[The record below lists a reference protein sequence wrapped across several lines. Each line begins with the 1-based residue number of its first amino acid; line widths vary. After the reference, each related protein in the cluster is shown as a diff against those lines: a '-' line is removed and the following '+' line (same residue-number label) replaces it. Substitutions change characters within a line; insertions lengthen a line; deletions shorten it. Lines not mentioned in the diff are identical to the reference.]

1 MIRSMTGYGR
11 AQRAMGT
18 RDITVEIKA
27 VNHRYFELNA
37 RIPRAYLSLEDP
49 IRAHLRRSIVR
60 GKIDLNLSV
69 VRGEGDITNVS
80 VDKGLLAQYLTALRS
95 AAEENGLRDDL
106 TASTLLRLPSV
117 VSSESNEEDISSV
130 WNDILPVLEEAVS
143 AFISQR
149 EAEGKRLAEDIIA
162 KCSELTSFADQ
173 VESHLPAL
181 MTAYENR
188 LRTRV
193 EELLGDRAVEEGRIL
208 TEVAIMADKTAVDEE
223 LVRLRS
229 HAATLKEMLEKGIS
243 NGKKMD
249 FIVQELNR
257 EVNTLTSKI
266 GDLEITRIAIEM
278 KSLIEKIREQIQ
290 NIE

>member
-11 AQRAMGT
+11 AQRVIGP

-49 IRAHLRRSIVR
+49 IRGELRRSIVR
-60 GKIDLNLSV
+60 GKIDLNLTVKREEGGDTSV
-69 VRGEGDITNVS
+69 C
-80 VDKGLLAQYLTALRS
+80 VDKELLSKYLSALRS
-95 AAEENGLRDDL
+95 AAEENGLRDDI
-106 TASTLLRLPSV
+106 TASTVLRFPSV
-117 VSSESNEEDISSV
+117 VTTDTAEEDAAEV
-130 WNDILPVLEEAVS
+130 WNDIRSVVEEAVA
-143 AFISQR
+143 AFLSQR
-149 EAEGKRLAEDIIA
+149 ESEGQRLAEDIIS
-162 KCSELTSFADQ
+162 KCGELTDLAAR
-173 VESHLPAL
+173 VEAHLPTL
-181 MTAYENR
+181 MSDYEAR
-188 LRTRV
+188 LRSRI
-193 EELLGDRAVEEGRIL
+193 EELLGERAVDEGRLL

-229 HAATLKEMLEKGIS
+229 HCTALKEMLENGIS

-266 GDLEITRIAIEM
+266 GDLDVTRIAIEM

>member
-11 AQRAMGT
+11 AQVAGEA

-49 IRAHLRRSIVR
+49 IRAELRKSIVR
-60 GKIDLNLSV
+60 GKVDLNLTVS
-69 VRGEGDITNVS
+69 RKEGDTVSVS
-80 VDKGLLAQYLTALRS
+80 VDRALLSRYLQELRA
-95 AAEENGLRDDL
+95 AAEAEGLRDDL
-106 TASTLLRLPSV
+106 TASTILRLPSV
-117 VSSESNEEDISSV
+117 VCSESGEEDLAEI
-130 WNDILPVLEEAVS
+130 WNEILPVVKDALA
-143 AFISQR
+143 AFVAQR
-149 EAEGKRLAEDIIA
+149 EEEGRRLADDIIE
-162 KCSELTSFADQ
+162 KCHELNAFACS
-173 VESHLPAL
+173 VEEHLPAL
-181 MTAYENR
+181 MEAYETR
-188 LRTRV
+188 LRTRM
-193 EELLGDRAVEEGRIL
+193 EDLLGERAVDEGRLL
-208 TEVAIMADKTAVDEE
+208 TEIAIMADKTAVDEE

-229 HAATLKEMLEKGIS
+229 HTAALEDMLTKGIS

>member
-11 AQRAMGT
+11 AQRVVGP
-18 RDITVEIKA
+18 RDITVEIKS

-49 IRAHLRRSIVR
+49 IRAELRRSIVR
-60 GKIDLNLSV
+60 GKIDLNLTV
-69 VRGEGDITNVS
+69 KREEGDDTDVT
-80 VDKGLLAQYLTALRS
+80 VDKELLSKYLTALRS
-95 AAEENGLRDDL
+95 AAEENGLKDDL

-117 VSSESNEEDISSV
+117 VCADTAEEDAAEAWKDIRSV
-130 WNDILPVLEEAVS
+130 VEEAVA
-143 AFISQR
+143 AFVSQR
-149 EAEGKRLAEDIIA
+149 ESEGQRLADDIIA
-162 KCSELTSFADQ
+162 KCGELTAFADQ

-181 MTAYENR
+181 MAAYEAR
-188 LRTRV
+188 LRARV
-193 EELLGDRAVEEGRIL
+193 EELLGEHSVEEGRLL

-229 HAATLKEMLEKGIS
+229 HCTALKEMLEKGVS

-266 GDLEITRIAIEM
+266 GDLDVTRIAIEM

>member
-11 AQRAMGT
+11 AQRVLGS

-37 RIPRAYLSLEDP
+37 RIPRAYLSLEDL
-49 IRAHLRRSIVR
+49 IRAELRRSIVR
-60 GKIDLNLSV
+60 GKVDLNLSV
-69 VRGEGDITNVS
+69 KREEGNDTDVS
-80 VDKGLLAQYLTALRS
+80 VDRELLSKYLTALRS
-95 AAEENGLRDDL
+95 AAEEYGLKDDL
-106 TASTLLRLPSV
+106 TASTVLRLPSV
-117 VSSESNEEDISSV
+117 VSADTAEEDAAEA
-130 WNDILPVLEEAVS
+130 WNDIQSVVEEAVA
-143 AFISQR
+143 AFIAQR
-149 EAEGKRLAEDIIA
+149 EAEGQRLADDIIT
-162 KCSELTSFADQ
+162 KCGELTDLAAQ
-173 VESHLPAL
+173 VEAHLPEL
-181 MTAYENR
+181 ISAYETR
-188 LRTRV
+188 LRTRM
-193 EELLGDRAVEEGRIL
+193 EELLGEHSVDEGRLL
-208 TEVAIMADKTAVDEE
+208 TEVAIMSDKTAVDEE

-229 HAATLKEMLEKGIS
+229 HCVALKEMLEKGIS

-266 GDLEITRIAIEM
+266 GDLDITRIAIEM

>member
-11 AQRAMGT
+11 AQRVLGS

-49 IRAHLRRSIVR
+49 IRAELRRSIVR
-60 GKIDLNLSV
+60 GKVDFNLSV
-69 VRGEGDITNVS
+69 KREEGDDTDVT
-80 VDKGLLAQYLTALRS
+80 VDKELLAKYLSALRS
-95 AAEENGLRDDL
+95 AAEENFLRDDL
-106 TASTLLRLPSV
+106 TASTLLRLPGV
-117 VSSESNEEDISSV
+117 VSADTAEEDAAQA
-130 WNDILPVLEEAVS
+130 WQDIQTVLEEAVS
-143 AFISQR
+143 AFIAQR
-149 EAEGKRLAEDIIA
+149 EGEGHRLAEDIIA
-162 KCSELTSFADQ
+162 KCGELTDYAAR
-173 VESHLPAL
+173 VESHLPEL
-181 MTAYENR
+181 MSSYEAR
-188 LRTRV
+188 LRSRM
-193 EELLGDRAVEEGRIL
+193 EELLGERAVDEGRLL
-208 TEVAIMADKTAVDEE
+208 TEVAVMADKTAVDEE

-229 HAATLKEMLEKGIS
+229 HCTALKEMLEKGIS

>member
-11 AQRAMGT
+11 AQRAVGS

-49 IRAHLRRSIVR
+49 IRAKLRSSIVR
-60 GKIDLNLSV
+60 GKVDLNLSV
-69 VRGEGDITNVS
+69 KREEGSDTDVT
-80 VDKGLLAQYLTALRS
+80 VDRELLEKYLTALRS
-95 AAEENGLRDDL
+95 AGEEQGLKDDL
-106 TASTLLRLPSV
+106 TVSTLLRFPSV
-117 VSSESNEEDISSV
+117 VSADTAEEDAAEAWKDIQSV
-130 WNDILPVLEEAVS
+130 VEEALA
-143 AFISQR
+143 AFVAQR
-149 EAEGKRLAEDIIA
+149 EAEGKRLADDIVA
-162 KCSELTSFADQ
+162 KCEELTSYATQ

-181 MTAYENR
+181 MEAYETR
-188 LRTRV
+188 LRTRM
-193 EELLGDRAVEEGRIL
+193 EELLGERAVDEGRIL
-208 TEVAIMADKTAVDEE
+208 TEVAVMADKTAVDEE

-229 HAATLKEMLEKGIS
+229 HCTALREMLEKGDS

-266 GDLEITRIAIEM
+266 GDLDVTRIAIEM
-278 KSLIEKIREQIQ
+278 KSVIEKIREQIQ

>member
-11 AQRAMGT
+11 AQRVLGS

-49 IRAHLRRSIVR
+49 IRAELRRSIVR
-60 GKIDLNLSV
+60 GKVDLNLTV
-69 VRGEGDITNVS
+69 KREEGDDTDVS
-80 VDKGLLAQYLTALRS
+80 VDRELLSKYLTALRS
-95 AAEENGLRDDL
+95 AAEEFGLKDDL
-106 TASTLLRLPSV
+106 TASTVLRFPSV
-117 VSSESNEEDISSV
+117 LSADAGEEDAAEA
-130 WNDILPVLEEAVS
+130 WKDIQPVVEEAVA

-149 EAEGKRLAEDIIA
+149 EAEGQRLADDIIA
-162 KCSELTSFADQ
+162 KCGELTDLAAR
-173 VESHLPAL
+173 VEAHLPAL
-181 MTAYENR
+181 ISAYETR
-188 LRTRV
+188 LRTRM
-193 EELLGDRAVEEGRIL
+193 EELLGEHPVEEGRLL
-208 TEVAIMADKTAVDEE
+208 TEVAIMSDKTAVDEE

-229 HAATLKEMLEKGIS
+229 HCAALKEMLEKGIS

-266 GDLEITRIAIEM
+266 GDLDVTRIAIEM

>member
-11 AQRAMGT
+11 AQKVLGC

-37 RIPRAYLSLEDP
+37 RIPRGYLSLEDP
-49 IRAHLRRSIVR
+49 IRAELRRSILR
-60 GKIDLNLSV
+60 GKVDFNLTV
-69 VRGEGDITNVS
+69 KREEGDDTDVS
-80 VDKGLLAQYLTALRS
+80 VDRELLAKYLQALRS

-117 VSSESNEEDISSV
+117 VCADTAEEDVVEAWKDIQSV
-130 WNDILPVLEEAVS
+130 VSEALA
-143 AFISQR
+143 AFVAQR
-149 EAEGKRLAEDIIA
+149 EAEGKRLADDIIA
-162 KCSELTSFADQ
+162 KCDELTGLARQ
-173 VESHLPAL
+173 VEGHLPSL
-181 MTAYENR
+181 MSAYETR
-188 LRTRV
+188 LRNRM
-193 EELLGDRAVEEGRIL
+193 EELLGEHTADEGRIL
-208 TEVAIMADKTAVDEE
+208 TEVAVMADKTAVDEE
-223 LVRLRS
+223 LVRLGC
-229 HAATLKEMLEKGIS
+229 HCAALKEMLEQGIS

>member
-11 AQRAMGT
+11 AQRVVGC

-49 IRAHLRRSIVR
+49 IRAELRRFIVR
-60 GKIDLNLSV
+60 GKVDLNLTV
-69 VRGEGDITNVS
+69 KREEGDDTDVS
-80 VDKGLLAQYLTALRS
+80 VDQELLSKYLTALRT
-95 AAEENGLRDDL
+95 AAEVNGLKDDL
-106 TASTLLRLPSV
+106 TASTVLRLPSV
-117 VSSESNEEDISSV
+117 VSADTAEEDAAEAWKDIQSV
-130 WNDILPVLEEAVS
+130 VEEAVA

-149 EAEGKRLAEDIIA
+149 EGEGQRLADDIIA
-162 KCSELTSFADQ
+162 KCGELTDFAKQ
-173 VESHLPAL
+173 VGSHLPEL
-181 MTAYENR
+181 MSAYETR
-188 LRTRV
+188 LRTRM
-193 EELLGDRAVEEGRIL
+193 EELLGEHTVDEGRLL
-208 TEVAIMADKTAVDEE
+208 TEVAVMADKTAVDEE

-229 HAATLKEMLEKGIS
+229 HCTALTEMLEKGIS

>member
-11 AQRAMGT
+11 AQRVVGS

-27 VNHRYFELNA
+27 VNHRYFEMNA

-49 IRAHLRRSIVR
+49 IRGELRRLIVR
-60 GKIDLNLSV
+60 GKVDLNLSV
-69 VRGEGDITNVS
+69 KREEGDDTDVTVNRELLDKYIS
-80 VDKGLLAQYLTALRS
+80 VLRS
-95 AAEENGLRDDL
+95 AAEEYGLKDDL

-117 VSSESNEEDISSV
+117 VSADTAEEDAAEAWKDIQSV
-130 WNDILPVLEEAVS
+130 VNEALD
-143 AFISQR
+143 AFIAQR
-149 EAEGKRLAEDIIA
+149 EAEGKRLADDIVA
-162 KCSELTSFADQ
+162 KCGELTDYAAK
-173 VESHLPAL
+173 VEANLPAL
-181 MTAYENR
+181 MEAYEAR
-188 LRTRV
+188 LRARM
-193 EELLGDRAVEEGRIL
+193 EDFLGDHPVDEGRIL
-208 TEVAIMADKTAVDEE
+208 TEVAVMADKTAVDEE

-229 HAATLKEMLEKGIS
+229 HCTALKEMLENGIS

-266 GDLEITRIAIEM
+266 GDLEITRMAIEM
-278 KSLIEKIREQIQ
+278 KSVIEKIREQIQ

>member
-11 AQRAMGT
+11 AQVAGES
-18 RDITVEIKA
+18 RDITVEIKS

-49 IRAHLRRSIVR
+49 IRAELRKSVVR
-60 GKIDLNLSV
+60 GKIDLNLTVS
-69 VRGEGDITNVS
+69 RKEGDAVSVS
-80 VDKGLLAQYLTALRS
+80 VDRALLSRYLQELRA
-95 AAEENGLRDDL
+95 AAEEFGLKDDL
-106 TASTLLRLPSV
+106 TASTVLRLPSV
-117 VSSESNEEDISSV
+117 VSSESEEDDLSEI
-130 WNDILPVLEEAVS
+130 WNEILPVVREALA
-143 AFISQR
+143 AFIAQR
-149 EAEGKRLAEDIIA
+149 EEEGHRLADDIVS
-162 KCSELTSFADQ
+162 KCCELNSFADR
-173 VESHLPAL
+173 VEEHLPAL
-181 MTAYENR
+181 MEAYETR
-188 LRTRV
+188 LRTRM
-193 EELLGDRAVEEGRIL
+193 EELLGDRAVDEGRIL
-208 TEVAIMADKTAVDEE
+208 TEVAVMADKTAVDEE

-229 HAATLKEMLEKGIS
+229 HTAALKDMLEKGVS

-266 GDLEITRIAIEM
+266 GDLEITRFAIEM

>member
-11 AQRAMGT
+11 AQRVVGP

-49 IRAHLRRSIVR
+49 IRAELRRSIVR
-60 GKIDLNLSV
+60 GKVDLNLTV
-69 VRGEGDITNVS
+69 KREEGEDTDVT
-80 VDKGLLAQYLTALRS
+80 VDKELLSKYLTALRT
-95 AAEENGLRDDL
+95 AAEENGLKDDL
-106 TASTLLRLPSV
+106 TASTILRLPSV
-117 VSSESNEEDISSV
+117 LSADTAEEDAAEAWKEIQSV
-130 WNDILPVLEEAVS
+130 VEEAVA

-149 EAEGKRLAEDIIA
+149 EAEGQRLAEDIIA
-162 KCSELTSFADQ
+162 KCGDLTALAAR

-181 MTAYENR
+181 MEAYETR
-188 LRTRV
+188 LRTRM
-193 EELLGDRAVEEGRIL
+193 EELLGEHAVDEGRLL

-229 HAATLKEMLEKGIS
+229 HCTALKDMLEKGVS

-266 GDLEITRIAIEM
+266 GDLDITRIAIEM

>member
-11 AQRAMGT
+11 AQVAVEA
-18 RDITVEIKA
+18 RDITVEIKS

-37 RIPRAYLSLEDP
+37 RMPRAYLSLEDP
-49 IRAHLRRSIVR
+49 IRAELRKAIVR
-60 GKIDLNLSV
+60 GKVDLNLSV
-69 VRGEGDITNVS
+69 SRREGDDANVA
-80 VDKGLLAQYLTALRS
+80 VDRALLEQYLNELRS
-95 AAEENGLRDDL
+95 AAEAYGLRDDI

-117 VSSESNEEDISSV
+117 VCSESSEEDLSEIWEE
-130 WNDILPVLEEAVS
+130 ILPVLRQALESFV
-143 AFISQR
+143 SQR
-149 EAEGKRLAEDIIA
+149 EEEGKRLADDIVA
-162 KCSELTSFADQ
+162 KCGELNAFADQ
-173 VESHLPAL
+173 VESHLPSL
-181 MTAYENR
+181 MQAYEAR

-193 EELLGDRAVEEGRIL
+193 EELLDGRPVEEGRIL

-229 HAATLKEMLEKGIS
+229 HTAALKDMLEKGIS

-266 GDLEITRIAIEM
+266 GDLDVTRIAIEM

>member
-11 AQRAMGT
+11 AQRVIGC

-49 IRAHLRRSIVR
+49 IRAELRRSIVR
-60 GKIDLNLSV
+60 GKVDLNLTV
-69 VRGEGDITNVS
+69 KREEGNDTDVS
-80 VDKGLLAQYLTALRS
+80 VDQELLSKYLTALRA
-95 AAEENGLRDDL
+95 AAEVNGLKDDL
-106 TASTLLRLPSV
+106 TVSTVLRLPSV
-117 VSSESNEEDISSV
+117 VSADTAEEDAAEA
-130 WNDILPVLEEAVS
+130 WNDIRSVVEEAVAS
-143 AFISQR
+143 FIAQR
-149 EAEGKRLAEDIIA
+149 EGEGQRLADDIIA
-162 KCSELTSFADQ
+162 KCGELTNLASQ
-173 VESHLPAL
+173 VEFHLPEL
-181 MTAYENR
+181 MRAYETR
-188 LRTRV
+188 LRTRM
-193 EELLGDRAVEEGRIL
+193 EELLGEHTVDEGRLL
-208 TEVAIMADKTAVDEE
+208 TEVAVMADKTAVDEE

-229 HAATLKEMLEKGIS
+229 HCTALTEMLEKGIS